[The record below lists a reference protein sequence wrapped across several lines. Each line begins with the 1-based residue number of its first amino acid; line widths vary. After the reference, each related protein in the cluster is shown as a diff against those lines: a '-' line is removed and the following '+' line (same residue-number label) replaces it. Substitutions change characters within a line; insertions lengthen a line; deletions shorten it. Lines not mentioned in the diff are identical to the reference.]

1 MNQPPPEFPKPPIKS
16 AERTDQETSGPPAD
30 SGNSRTS
37 GLPQGEPWDS
47 GRAVADVLLNAGF
60 ETYAAGGCVRDL
72 LLGRSV
78 HDIDL
83 ATAAHPEQV
92 ERVFATHGWHTTAV
106 GKAFGVVIVVAP
118 SGANIEVATF
128 RTDGAYIDGRRPTSV
143 IYSTAREDVER
154 RDFTINAL
162 LLDLRSEV
170 VIDHVGGRADL
181 NVCLVRAVGDA
192 VARLR
197 EDRLRVLRGVRFAA
211 RFGFAIEPATWT
223 ALVATQLTGLSGE
236 RLMQELTKALEGPG
250 RSLWLDLLQKSG
262 HLAGLCAPLAEVDKE
277 VLARLGYRLDC
288 LADGDPLAVRLALWL
303 SPLALSVA
311 KRWLAQQPLPTA
323 VVRTVQWLLEHG
335 CSLIDLQAK
344 SRAARR
350 RLWRHV
356 DGRWL
361 GRMLAVVH
369 DDPTQSE
376 AVRTLIADLERD
388 LSSPWVPLVKA
399 DDLLALGLSPGPRL
413 GAVLRDT
420 EDADLEGRFTDRA
433 AALAYARVRISAAE
447 KP

>member
-1 MNQPPPEFPKPPIKS
+1 MPVLTNEIVRVP
-16 AERTDQETSGPPAD
+16 T
-30 SGNSRTS
+30 
-37 GLPQGEPWDS
+37 GEPWDS

-92 ERVFATHGWHTTAV
+92 EQIFAAHGWHTTAV

-162 LLDLRSEV
+162 LLDLRSGA
-170 VIDHVGGRADL
+170 VIDHVEGRADL
-181 NVCLVRAVGDA
+181 LAGVVRAVGDA
-192 VARLR
+192 AARLR

-211 RFGFAIEPATWT
+211 RFGFTIEPATWT
-223 ALVATQLTGLSGE
+223 ALVATELSGLSGE
-236 RLMQELTKALEGPG
+236 RLMQELAKALAGPG
-250 RSLWLDLLQKSG
+250 RSLWLDLVRQSG
-262 HLAGLCAPLAEVDKE
+262 HLAGLCAPLAEIDAAM
-277 VLARLGYRLDC
+277 LTTLGRQLDR

-303 SPLALSVA
+303 SPLAQVVA
-311 KRWLAQQPLPTA
+311 KRWLTQQPLPAA

-335 CSLIDLQAK
+335 RSLVDLQA
-344 SRAARR
+344 RPLAARR

-361 GRMLAVVH
+361 GRLLVLVY
-369 DDPTQSE
+369 DDPIQGE
-376 AVRTLIADLERD
+376 AVRTLMAELNHDLATT
-388 LSSPWVPLVKA
+388 WVPLMKA
-399 DDLLALGLSPGPRL
+399 DDLLALGLPPGPRL

-433 AALAYARVRISAAE
+433 AALTYARMRIAAVE
-447 KP
+447 NP

>member
-1 MNQPPPEFPKPPIKS
+1 MPVL
-16 AERTDQETSGPPAD
+16 TSDKVTVP
-30 SGNSRTS
+30 T
-37 GLPQGEPWDS
+37 GEPWDS
-47 GRAVADVLLNAGF
+47 GRAVAEVLLNAGF

-83 ATAAHPEQV
+83 ATAAHPDQV
-92 ERVFATHGWHTTAV
+92 EQIFATHGWHTTAV

-118 SGANIEVATF
+118 TGANIEVATF

-162 LLDLRSEV
+162 LLDLRSGA
-170 VIDHVGGRADL
+170 VIDHVGGRKDL
-181 NVCLVRAVGDA
+181 TAGVVRAVGDA
-192 VARLR
+192 AARLC

-211 RFGFAIEPATWT
+211 RFGFSIETATWA
-223 ALVATQLTGLSGE
+223 ALVATELSGLSSE

-250 RSLWLDLLQKSG
+250 RSLWLDLLRQSG
-262 HLAGLCAPLAEVDKE
+262 HLAGLCAPLAEVDAAM
-277 VLARLGYRLDC
+277 VTTLGRRLDR

-303 SPLALSVA
+303 SPLPHAVA
-311 KRWLAQQPLPTA
+311 KRWLMSQPLPAA

-335 CSLIDLQAK
+335 RSLVEQPARPL
-344 SRAARR
+344 AARR
-350 RLWRHV
+350 RLWRHA

-361 GRMLAVVH
+361 GRLLTLVQ
-369 DDPTQSE
+369 DDPAQSE
-376 AVRTLIADLERD
+376 AVRTLMAELDHDLATT
-388 LSSPWVPLVKA
+388 WVPLVKA
-399 DDLLALGLSPGPRL
+399 DDLLALGLPSGPRL

-420 EDADLEGRFTDRA
+420 EDADLEGRFADRA
-433 AALAYARVRISAAE
+433 AALAYAQMRISAAE